1 MDIRAV
7 AFDVNG
13 TLVKILADDDEER
26 IFRAAATSS
35 PTRAS
40 ACTATSFVRSISK
53 S

>member
-13 TLVKILADDDEER
+13 TLVSIQTEDGAEE
-26 IFRAAATSS
+26 IFRAAAHFLTYQGIEL
-35 PTRAS
+35 RREQ
-40 ACTATSFVRSISK
+40 VRDLISR